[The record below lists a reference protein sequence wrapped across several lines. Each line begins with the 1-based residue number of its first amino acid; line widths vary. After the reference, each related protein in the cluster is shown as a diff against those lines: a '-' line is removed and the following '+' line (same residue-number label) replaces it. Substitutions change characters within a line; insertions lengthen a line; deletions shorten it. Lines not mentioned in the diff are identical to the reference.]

1 MTAHIHFS
9 QIDIEQEVTSQI
21 QSRAADL
28 AELRELGELTI
39 NITASTL
46 FYLEALGYVVDFST
60 GMVTREVVFT
70 SQEPITTV
78 TS

>member
-9 QIDIEQEVTSQI
+9 QIDIEQEATSKI
-21 QSRAADL
+21 QSIATDLSQLRAV
-28 AELRELGELTI
+28 GEIAI

-46 FYLEALGYVVDFST
+46 FYLEALGFVVDFST
-60 GMVTREVVFT
+60 GMVTREVALT
-70 SQEPITTV
+70 CQELVTTV